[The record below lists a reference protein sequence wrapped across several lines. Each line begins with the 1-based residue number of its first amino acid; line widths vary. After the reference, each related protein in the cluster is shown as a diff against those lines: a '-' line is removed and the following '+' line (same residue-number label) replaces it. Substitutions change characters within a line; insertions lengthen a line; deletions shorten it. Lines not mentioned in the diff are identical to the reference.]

1 MRLKSIFPVLAV
13 TVLGFGWAVWMLQGT
28 LADKYGG
35 AESVLL
41 IEPLVW
47 LLGGA
52 GFLVIIEML
61 TGRTDDR
68 EDTGLADPRRLSLL
82 AGMILYAVALPF
94 LGFVISSAL
103 FSIGLAAT
111 LGLRGRWLVLTPA
124 ICMALI
130 LGFFSFMLGLRLPLW
145 PTFLTGGGA

>member
-1 MRLKSIFPVLAV
+1 MRLKSVFPVLAV
-13 TVLGFGWAVWMLQGT
+13 TLLGFGWAAWMLQGT

-52 GFLVIIEML
+52 GLLVIIEL
-61 TGRTDDR
+61 LAGRTDDP
-68 EDTGLADPRRLSLL
+68 ETTGLSEPRRLSLL
-82 AGMILYAVALPF
+82 AAMLLYAVALPF
-94 LGFVISSAL
+94 LGFVIASAL
-103 FSIGLAAT
+103 FSAGLAAA
-111 LGLRGRWLVLTPA
+111 LGLRGLWLILIPA
-124 ICMALI
+124 ISVALI